1 VECREFI
8 HNKCCWLV
16 ACREEKIKRA
26 IRQQKHASATSETA
40 SDRSRTDRDSAEVK
54 PGSFT
59 LPLAAAPERGILK
72 KGSSLGSIG
81 GITSSRPS
89 HLLLVTTGDCVEA
102 LSTSDDVENRQRLL
116 LPAATAAA
124 AVSNAVNTD
133 GFEFIDDVDE
143 RDSSCSCSCDEDEPV
158 MAGGADDVAD
168 AARPLETAECS
179 GDAGGCSVETQTDPE
194 SLTSSMASVYDPGDK
209 MTRICNINELLRQID
224 EQFNSVLRSAS
235 MMLPEAPAELSPA
248 NSDDVRGSE
257 TEADRACPRFFSQ
270 KADES
275 ADVSETARDDGAV
288 QLVRPVVRAVPLVP
302 HELSP
307 SSPIADTAATGLPS
321 IQAPVLVSYRGATT
335 SLPSTSSVDGLLSHQ
350 SAPVPP
356 GASSSPATVT
366 SEGYHSDRLLPA
378 EPDLPVII
386 REIPK
391 STTAS
396 VPYLSDCSVR
406 PPSKPLNSPDDV
418 DV

>member
-1 VECREFI
+1 MECREFI
-8 HNKCCWLV
+8 HNKCRWSV

-54 PGSFT
+54 PGSLT

-102 LSTSDDVENRQRLL
+102 LSTSEDVENRQRLL

-158 MAGGADDVAD
+158 VAGGADDVAD

-179 GDAGGCSVETQTDPE
+179 GEAGGCSVETQTDPE
-194 SLTSSMASVYDPGDK
+194 SLTSSMASVYDAGDK

-235 MMLPEAPAELSPA
+235 MTLPEAPAELSPA

-275 ADVSETARDDGAV
+275 ADESETARDDGEV
-288 QLVRPVVRAVPLVP
+288 QLVRPVPLVP
-302 HELSP
+302 HGLSP
-307 SSPIADTAATGLPS
+307 SSAVAETATIDVGLPG
-321 IQAPVLVSYRGATT
+321 IQAPVLVPYRDATT
-335 SLPSTSSVDGLLSHQ
+335 SQPSTSSVDGLLSHP
-350 SAPVPP
+350 SVPVPP

-366 SEGYHSDRLLPA
+366 SEGYRSDRLLPA
-378 EPDLPVII
+378 ESDLPVII

-396 VPYLSDCSVR
+396 VPYLSDCSMR